1 MKIVVDKQYRDL
13 SNLSDEA
20 KSRLASIQFVDA
32 ELTRLQ
38 AQIAALQTARNTY
51 AHALRQ
57 LLPPTSEKIQMP

>member
-20 KSRLASIQFVDA
+20 KSRLAGIQFVDA

-38 AQIAALQTARNTY
+38 GQIAALQTARNTY

-57 LLPPTSEKIQMP
+57 LLPPTSDKIQMP